1 MTEWRNTDEADAAGG
16 APPAA
21 RARRR
26 LLTRALP
33 GGVAFFAALTV
44 PEISV
49 GAGDLAPG
57 ERLDEPVK
65 PVPRAGQAAV
75 KPGLAGVSPALA
87 GVRYA
92 PMLRL
97 PETAPA
103 QLAAPITAAAMTPGL
118 PDTTNA
124 PEFAPAAASL
134 PVEVAA
140 DAAPSAE
147 APAFV
152 AVPPDADAVL
162 QLSEQEIVP
171 DEAPAPVEEAAPPPA
186 APLPAAPL
194 PAAFL
199 SPQPEAPALPA
210 GAGSE
215 REAFFAA
222 PAAIDPP
229 VAGLGEGLVPE
240 EQAALAASA
249 PVRQERAALTVAP
262 VVSPPAARAPL
273 PPPVSMPAPRPAA
286 APPASAPPVQAARP
300 AMPVAPVAAA
310 AIPAA
315 KPPLTAAKPGNN
327 TISTDAMFGLDIK
340 SQLVTRVDGKTAGAV
355 DFRQTATGLS
365 VRLGSIVDVL
375 ADRYD
380 PAQVARIRASS
391 AANAYI
397 PLAELQAQ
405 GIPISYDPVYDEFN
419 VGHTDTRPKAGRK
432 VHIDQITAPERGLGS
447 TGMDQ
452 VRR

>member
-1 MTEWRNTDEADAAGG
+1 VTEWRNTDEADAAGG

-33 GGVAFFAALTV
+33 SGVAFFAALTV

-75 KPGLAGVSPALA
+75 KPGLAGV
-87 GVRYA
+87 RYA
-92 PMLRL
+92 PLLRL

-103 QLAAPITAAAMTPGL
+103 PLVAPITAAEMTPGR
-118 PDTTNA
+118 TETSIA
-124 PEFAPAAASL
+124 PEFAPAPASL

-140 DAAPSAE
+140 DAAPAAD

-152 AVPPDADAVL
+152 AVTPDADNVL
-162 QLSEQEIVP
+162 LLSAHEIVP
-171 DEAPAPVEEAAPPPA
+171 DD
-186 APLPAAPL
+186 APLPVEDTAPPLAAL
-194 PAAFL
+194 V
-199 SPQPEAPALPA
+199 SPQPEAPSLPS
-210 GAGSE
+210 GVGSE

-229 VAGLGEGLVPE
+229 VAGLGEGFVAE
-240 EQAALAASA
+240 EQTALTASA
-249 PVRQERAALTVAP
+249 PVREERAALAVAP
-262 VVSPPAARAPL
+262 VLAAPVPVVPAGRIETPPAALAPL
-273 PPPVSMPAPRPAA
+273 PPPVARPAPRPAA
-286 APPASAPPVQAARP
+286 APLASAPPVQAARP
-300 AMPVAPVAAA
+300 ATPVAAVA
-310 AIPAA
+310 AIPAT

-327 TISTDAMFGLDIK
+327 TVSTDAMFGIDIK

-380 PAQVARIRASS
+380 AAQVARIRASS